1 MSVKDTGKVTQEQ
14 TPSPKVENL
23 DPNKSQ
29 AHQKTPNKERPL
41 KCLETL
47 AQKAGI
53 TFDEK
58 YETSLTMEKSQS
70 PAQQQQQQQAAQ
82 QQQQQQIQQTQHL
95 QPFQF
100 TADQF
105 PQLQQIVNA
114 YAQQG
119 QQTIQVKQEYA
130 TQQQPQGI
138 SAADLKSLQDQQNQ
152 LQQMQIV
159 QAEAPQS
166 PHQNS
171 AQNALQQAVQNGQVP
186 AEYLQQRVQ
195 VLPQSLQN
203 AQYLTQQMY
212 GPQLVMSGN
221 LLTHSGL
228 GQQPQIQLI
237 AAGKQFQNQLTP
249 QMLTTAGG
257 KPVQGFSSYTIP
269 SNQQQTLLFSPVT
282 VNGVLNSQNQQ
293 QQNNQQQIL
302 SSMQAQNTPTKQEG
316 QKNMGQKVVQKV
328 GNQGVTTNQQQQQA
342 NAQQAA
348 SNQQT
353 QQCVQVS
360 QTMPTAQILSGQA
373 MQFSASPWQFQNMPF
388 WATSNG
394 LQPQTLQLASNPI
407 FIRGTNPDGTPVL
420 FQQSPQPQA
429 TQQTVQQSPHNRKL

>member
-1 MSVKDTGKVTQEQ
+1 
-14 TPSPKVENL
+14 
-23 DPNKSQ
+23 
-29 AHQKTPNKERPL
+29 
-41 KCLETL
+41 
-47 AQKAGI
+47 
-53 TFDEK
+53 
-58 YETSLTMEKSQS
+58 MEKSQS
-70 PAQQQQQQQAAQ
+70 PAQQQQQVQ
-82 QQQQQQIQQTQHL
+82 QQQQL
-95 QPFQF
+95 PFQF

-114 YAQQG
+114 YTQG
-119 QQTIQVKQEYA
+119 AQTIQVKQEYA
-130 TQQQPQGI
+130 NQQQTQGI
-138 SAADLKSLQDQQNQ
+138 SAADLKTLQDHQQNQ

-171 AQNALQQAVQNGQVP
+171 AQNALQQAVQAGQVP
-186 AEYLQQRVQ
+186 AEYLQAAQRVQ

-212 GPQLVMSGN
+212 SPQLVMSGN

-257 KPVQGFSSYTIP
+257 KSVLTAGGQGFSSYAIP
-269 SNQQQTLLFSPVT
+269 SSQAQTLLFSPVT

-302 SSMQAQNTPTKQEG
+302 SSMQTQNTPTKQEG
-316 QKNMGQKVVQKV
+316 QKQMGQKVLQKV
-328 GNQGVTTNQQQQQA
+328 GTQGATSNQQQQQQQQQQA
-342 NAQQAA
+342 QQNAQQAA
-348 SNQQT
+348 NQQN
-353 QQCVQVS
+353 QQNQCVQVS

-373 MQFSASPWQFQNMPF
+373 MQFASPWQLMSGQGMTPF
-388 WATSNG
+388 WATTNG
-394 LQPQTLQLASNPI
+394 LQPQTLQFSTNPI

-429 TQQTVQQSPHNRKL
+429 QQQTVQSPHNRKS